1 MCGLTG
7 FVDPARGRESGEAR
21 TRVEAMTAALAHRG
35 PDASGHWVVQE
46 EGLFTAALG
55 HRRLAI
61 IDVSQAGAQPMA
73 SHDGRYVIAF
83 NGEIYNYAE
92 LRARH
97 ESRRGGVAWRGH
109 SDTEVLLELF
119 CADGVPGTLATLDGM
134 FALALYDR
142 RDKTLTLARDA
153 FGEKPLHYGF
163 WDGALVF
170 GSELRA
176 LRAWPGFAPG
186 RDDDAL
192 AEFFAYGY
200 VPCPRTIHRGIFK
213 LPPATTATFTA
224 ADLRDGTLPAPQPYW
239 DMVGTALRA
248 KGAPFA
254 GTQPEAADA
263 VAEVL
268 ARSTRGRMVSDVPLG
283 ALLSGGIDS
292 SLATALM
299 QASSSQPVRTFSIGM
314 DEPGFNEAEHARA
327 VARHLGTRHTELIL
341 TPAQVQAVIPD
352 IASIYD
358 EPFADSSQVPTFLV
372 SRMAREHVTVAVS
385 GDGGDEIFGGYNRYF
400 HAPRLWSRVAA
411 VPAPVRRALGA
422 ALRSIP
428 LATVDLAVRAAGPL
442 APAELAAGRAGEK
455 VHKLGGLVGS
465 RTHGEFHERLL
476 RTGEPGDVLAVAH
489 GAPRLLDGADP
500 RVSGMD
506 AASRAML
513 VDTGNYLPDDILAKV
528 DRASMA
534 VALEVRTPYLNRELF
549 ELAWSLPAPMKMR
562 GGQGKLILRDVLYRH
577 VPRALVDRPKAGF
590 AVPVG
595 RWMRGALRPWAESLL
610 SDDALR
616 AAGTLR
622 VEAIRD
628 RWKEH
633 LSGRRDHTGL
643 LWSVLMYQ
651 GWRARH
657 AGSP

>member
-7 FVDPARGRESGEAR
+7 FVDPDHVREGGDARSRI
-21 TRVEAMTAALAHRG
+21 EAMSAALAHRG
-35 PDASGHWVVQE
+35 PDASGHWVARE
-46 EGLFTAALG
+46 EGLFTVALG

-61 IDVSQAGAQPMA
+61 IDVSEAGAQPMT

-92 LRARH
+92 LRSRH
-97 ESRRGGVAWRGH
+97 EARRGAVAWRGH

-119 CADGVPGTLATLDGM
+119 GTDGVQGTLASLDGM

-142 RDKTLTLARDA
+142 REKTLTLARDA

-163 WDGALVF
+163 WNATLVF

-176 LRAWPGFAPG
+176 LRAWPGFAPQP
-186 RDDDAL
+186 DHDAL
-192 AEFFAYGY
+192 AGFFAYGY
-200 VPCPRTIHRGIFK
+200 IPCPRTIHRGILK
-213 LPPATTATFTA
+213 LAPAMTVTFTA
-224 ADLRDGTLPAPQPYW
+224 ADLRGGILPAPRSYW

-248 KGAPFA
+248 QGSPFT
-254 GTQPEAADA
+254 GTQHEAADA

-299 QASSSQPVRTFSIGM
+299 QASSSQPVRTFSVGM
-314 DEPGFNEAEHARA
+314 DEPGFNEAEHART
-327 VARHLGTRHTELIL
+327 VARHLGTRHTELVL
-341 TPAQVQAVIPD
+341 TPAQVQAVIPE
-352 IASIYD
+352 IAAVYD
-358 EPFADSSQVPTFLV
+358 EPFADSSQVPTFIV

-411 VPAPVRRALGA
+411 VPAPMRQALGA

-428 LATVDLAVRAAGPL
+428 LATVDLAVRAVGPL
-442 APAELAAGRAGEK
+442 APAELTAGRAGEK
-455 VHKLGGLVGS
+455 VHKLGGLVGA
-465 RTHGEFHERLL
+465 RTHREFHERLL
-476 RTGEPGDVLAVAH
+476 RTGEPGDVLAIAH
-489 GAPRLLDGADP
+489 ANPSLLEGSDP
-500 RVSGMD
+500 RASHMD
-506 AASRAML
+506 SAARAML
-513 VDTGNYLPDDILAKV
+513 VDTANYLPDDILAKV

-549 ELAWSLPAPMKMR
+549 ELAWSLPASMKMR
-562 GGQGKLILRDVLYRH
+562 GGQGKLVLRDVLYRH
-577 VPRALVDRPKAGF
+577 VPRHLVDRPKAGF

-595 RWMRGALRPWAESLL
+595 RWMRGALRPWAEGLL
-610 SDDALR
+610 SENALR
-616 AAGTLR
+616 SAGMLR
-622 VEAIRD
+622 VETIRD

-633 LSGRRDHTGL
+633 LAGRRDHTGL

-657 AGSP
+657 AGTP